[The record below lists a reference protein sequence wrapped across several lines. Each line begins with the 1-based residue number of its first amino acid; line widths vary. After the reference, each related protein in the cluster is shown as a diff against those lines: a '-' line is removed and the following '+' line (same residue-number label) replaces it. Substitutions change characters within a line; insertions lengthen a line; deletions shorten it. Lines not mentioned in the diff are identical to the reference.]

1 MIVSRTP
8 LRISLGGGGTDLP
21 SYYVKQGGFLI
32 SAAIDKYIYI
42 LVNKTFDKR
51 FLIKYSELEKC
62 SEINEIRHPIVREVL
77 KQLELENE
85 PLEICSMAD
94 MPAGTGLG
102 SSSAFTV
109 GLLKALHAYKGDIVS
124 TRTLAEEA
132 CHIEID
138 ILGGQI
144 GKQDQYIAAYGG
156 ITTMEFRKDGYV
168 WVDPLMISKE
178 TLYNME
184 DNICLYYTGYT
195 HTAADILSEQDNKTK
210 DSDDDMINNLDFIKE
225 LGYQSKDAFE
235 HGDLD
240 RFAEILNIHWEY
252 KKKRSGKM
260 SNSKIDDTYTYALQ
274 NGALGG
280 KLIGAGGGG
289 ILLFYTTDKIGLRK
303 AMEITGMEEIRFR
316 FEKEGSKIIL

>member
-21 SYYVKQGGFLI
+21 SYYLEHGGFLI

-42 LVNKTFDKR
+42 LVNKTFDNS
-51 FLIKYSELEKC
+51 FIAKYSELERVSDVNDIK
-62 SEINEIRHPIVREVL
+62 HPIIREAIKL
-77 KQLELENE
+77 LDLQGE
-85 PLEICSMAD
+85 PIEICSVAD

-138 ILGGQI
+138 ILGERI

-168 WVDPLMISKE
+168 WVDPLKITKE
-178 TLYNME
+178 TYYNLE
-184 DNICLYYTGYT
+184 DGICLYYTGYT
-195 HTAADILSEQDNKTK
+195 HSASEILAEQDKKTK
-210 DSDDDMINNLDFIKE
+210 NSNADMISNLDFVKD
-225 LGYQSKDAFE
+225 LGYQSRDAFE
-235 HGDLD
+235 QGDLK
-240 RFAEILNIHWEY
+240 RFGDILKVHWEY

-260 SNSKIDDTYTYALQ
+260 SNQLIDDTYKYALE

-289 ILLFYTTDKIGLRK
+289 LLLFYTEDKVRFRS
-303 AMEITGMEEIRFR
+303 AMSKTGMEEIRFR
-316 FEKEGSKIIL
+316 FENEGSRIIL

>member
-1 MIVSRTP
+1 MIISKTP

-21 SYYVKQGGFLI
+21 SYYLQHGGFLI

-42 LVNKTFDKR
+42 LINKTFDSK
-51 FLIKYSELEKC
+51 FLLKYSELERV
-62 SEINEIRHPIVREVL
+62 SDVDEIKHPIIRETIKLL
-77 KQLELENE
+77 KLENE
-85 PLEICSMAD
+85 PLEICSVAD

-138 ILGGQI
+138 ILGERI

-168 WVDPLMISKE
+168 WVDPLNISND
-178 TLYNME
+178 TFYNLE
-184 DNICLYYTGYT
+184 DGICLYYTGYT
-195 HTAADILSEQDNKTK
+195 HSASEILVEQDAKTK
-210 DSDDDMINNLDFIKE
+210 SNNDDMIRNLDFVKE

-235 HGDLD
+235 TGDLN
-240 RFAEILNIHWEY
+240 RFADIMNIHWEY

-260 SNSKIDDTYTYALQ
+260 SNKLIDDTYSYALQ

-289 ILLFYTTDKIGLRK
+289 LLLFYTNDKVRLRK
-303 AMEITGMEEIRFR
+303 AMKNTSMEEIRFK
-316 FEKEGSKIIL
+316 FEKQGAHIIL